1 MSNLFSRRRIE
12 KNNRVKIIKLSILIT
27 ISSLLFACKGNKEV
41 VTLKGEISSLEDFE
55 VLVSYFAGDTLAVD
69 TITCDKHGKFTY
81 RNTIDTLT
89 VFSLYFN
96 NQSSSV
102 MVFAQPKD
110 NITIKG
116 DARLSDLIKVTGNEI
131 NNDLTLFKEA
141 NKELLQQRI
150 LLLRNLKE
158 EKDANPFSN
167 SRLLASADEI
177 AKINSFNQ
185 ELALIAEEQVKK
197 NPSKMSSLIL
207 INEFFAN
214 AENSQGLSRLLGY
227 MEDDVLKTRLGLNL
241 KAYCDKVNR
250 SAEGSVMPYFQLV
263 DTSGDTI
270 HSYDYRGKY
279 LLLSFIS
286 TTGVDSRETIQS
298 LRQTYEKI
306 KSDSVEFISIYID
319 SDIYPIS
326 YIENDSIPWTV
337 VPEKRSWASDIV
349 DAYNI
354 EFVPNNILISPAG
367 IISDRNV
374 PAIAVENAL
383 KSFVKNNR

>member
-1 MSNLFSRRRIE
+1 
-12 KNNRVKIIKLSILIT
+12 
-27 ISSLLFACKGNKEV
+27 
-41 VTLKGEISSLEDFE
+41 
-55 VLVSYFAGDTLAVD
+55 
-69 TITCDKHGKFTY
+69 
-81 RNTIDTLT
+81 
-89 VFSLYFN
+89 
-96 NQSSSV
+96 
-102 MVFAQPKD
+102 
-110 NITIKG
+110 
-116 DARLSDLIKVTGNEI
+116 
-131 NNDLTLFKEA
+131 EA

-214 AENSQGLSRLLGY
+214 AENPQGLSRLLGY
-227 MEDDVLKTRLGLNL
+227 MEDDVLKTRLGVNL

-286 TTGVDSRETIQS
+286 PTGVDSRETIQS

-354 EFVPNNILISPAG
+354 EFVPNNILISPA
-367 IISDRNV
+367 
-374 PAIAVENAL
+374 
-383 KSFVKNNR
+383 